1 VAKFT
6 DKDGRDWLIRVDVTA
21 IKAVRN
27 QCEIDLGNIGEA
39 PEYLTRLADDPV
51 LLCDLLFILC
61 EEQVKQRELSDA
73 DFGRLLV
80 GDVIAHATMAL
91 GEAIAD
97 FFPAKKRSF
106 LRQIQ
111 QKLAGIQTTAENLA
125 QENLDDPTLEKELGL
140 AMKNRM
146 EEAKQHALTQLRSVT
161 NSPESSAESMPAP

>member
-1 VAKFT
+1 MAKFT
-6 DKDGRDWLIRVDVTA
+6 DSEGRNWLIRVDVTA

-27 QCEIDLGNIGEA
+27 QCGINLGDIGEA
-39 PEYLTRLADDPV
+39 PEYFARLADDPV
-51 LLCDLLFILC
+51 LLCDMLFVLC
-61 EEQVKQRELSDA
+61 EEQVQERGLSDA
-73 DFGRLLV
+73 DFGRLLF

-111 QKLAGIQTTAENLA
+111 QKLAGIQATAEGLA

-140 AMKNRM
+140 AMKNQM
-146 EEAKQHALTQLRSVT
+146 EEAKRHALTRLRSAT
-161 NSPESSAESMPAP
+161 NSPGSSAESTPVP